1 MGSQTTARGPQA
13 MRLLIVE
20 DDREL
25 SEALIAAFARIS
37 VHCDHAA
44 TAADAE
50 ALIRSMAYTLVVLDL
65 GLPDDDGL
73 ALLKRLRSA
82 GETVPVIVLTARGD
96 SQTRITG
103 LRSGADDFMVK
114 PFLFDELHA
123 RVEAVLRRQGRYVE
137 NQMNFGPL
145 VFDVGSREA
154 TIDGQRLSLSA
165 READML
171 EPLLRRSGHVV
182 PKRFLEDQLFG
193 SSETFGSNAIEVY
206 VHRLRR
212 KIETTNS
219 GLSIV
224 TVRGVGYMLTGG

>member
-1 MGSQTTARGPQA
+1 

-37 VHCDHAA
+37 VHCDHAG

-50 ALIRSMAYTLVVLDL
+50 ALIGSMAYTLVVLDL

-73 ALLKRLRSA
+73 ALLRRLRSA
-82 GETVPVIVLTARGD
+82 GETVPVIILTARGD
-96 SQTRITG
+96 SQTRIAG
-103 LRSGADDFMVK
+103 LRGGADDFMVK

-137 NQMNFGPL
+137 NQMTFGSL

-154 TIDGQRLSLSA
+154 TIEGVRLSLSA

-212 KIETTNS
+212 KIETTAS

>member
-1 MGSQTTARGPQA
+1 

-25 SEALIAAFARIS
+25 SQALIAAFARIS

-44 TAADAE
+44 NAADAE
-50 ALIRSMAYTLVVLDL
+50 ALIASMAYTLVVLDL
-65 GLPDDDGL
+65 GLPDDDGMNVL
-73 ALLKRLRSA
+73 RRLRSA
-82 GETVPVIVLTARGD
+82 GETVPVIILTARGD
-96 SQTRITG
+96 SQTRIGG
-103 LRSGADDFMVK
+103 LRAGADDFMVK

-137 NQMNFGPL
+137 NQMTFGPL
-145 VFDVGSREA
+145 VFDVDSREA
-154 TIDGQRLSLSA
+154 TIDGARLSLSA

-212 KIETTNS
+212 KIETTSS

>member
-1 MGSQTTARGPQA
+1 

-25 SEALIAAFARIS
+25 SQALVAAFARIS

-44 TAADAE
+44 TVADAE
-50 ALIRSMAYTLVVLDL
+50 ALIGTMAYTLVVLDL

-73 ALLKRLRSA
+73 AMLRRLRSA
-82 GETVPVIVLTARGD
+82 GETVPVIILTARGD
-96 SQTRITG
+96 SQTRIGG
-103 LRSGADDFMVK
+103 LRGGADDFMVK

-137 NQMNFGPL
+137 NQMTFGSL

-154 TIDGQRLSLSA
+154 TIDGTRLSLSA

-193 SSETFGSNAIEVY
+193 TSETFGSNAIEVY

-212 KIETTNS
+212 KIETSVS

>member
-1 MGSQTTARGPQA
+1 

-25 SEALIAAFARIS
+25 SEALIAAFSRIS

-137 NQMNFGPL
+137 NQMSFGPL
-145 VFDVGSREA
+145 VFDVASREA
-154 TIDGQRLSLSA
+154 TIDGARLSLSA

-212 KIETTNS
+212 KIETSAS

>member
-1 MGSQTTARGPQA
+1 

-25 SEALIAAFARIS
+25 SQALVAAFARIS
-37 VHCDHAA
+37 VHCDHAD
-44 TAADAE
+44 TVADAE
-50 ALIRSMAYTLVVLDL
+50 ALIGTMAYTLVVLDL

-73 ALLKRLRSA
+73 ALLRRLRSA

-96 SQTRITG
+96 SQTRIAG
-103 LRSGADDFMVK
+103 LRGGADDFIVK

-137 NQMNFGPL
+137 NQMTFGPL
-145 VFDVGSREA
+145 VFDVDSREA
-154 TIDGQRLSLSA
+154 TIDGARLALSA

-212 KIETTNS
+212 KIETSAS

>member
-1 MGSQTTARGPQA
+1 

-25 SEALIAAFARIS
+25 SQALVAAFARIS

-50 ALIRSMAYTLVVLDL
+50 ALIGNMAYTLIVLDL

-73 ALLKRLRSA
+73 AVLKRMRSA
-82 GETVPVIVLTARGD
+82 GETVPVIILTARGD
-96 SQTRITG
+96 SQTRIAG
-103 LRSGADDFMVK
+103 LRGGADDFLVK

-137 NQMNFGPL
+137 NQMTFGPL

-154 TIDGQRLSLSA
+154 TIDGARMALSA

-212 KIETTNS
+212 KIETSGS

>member
-1 MGSQTTARGPQA
+1 

-25 SEALIAAFARIS
+25 SQALVGAFARIS
-37 VHCDHAA
+37 VHCDHAG

-50 ALIRSMAYTLVVLDL
+50 ALIGTMAYTLVVLDL

-73 ALLKRLRSA
+73 ALLRRLRAA

-96 SQTRITG
+96 SQTRIGG
-103 LRSGADDFMVK
+103 LRAGADDFMVK

-137 NQMNFGPL
+137 NQMTFGSL

-154 TIDGQRLSLSA
+154 TIDGARLALSA

-212 KIETTNS
+212 KIETSAS

>member
-1 MGSQTTARGPQA
+1 

-137 NQMNFGPL
+137 NQMSFGPL
-145 VFDVGSREA
+145 VFDVASREA
-154 TIDGQRLSLSA
+154 TIDGARLSLSA

-212 KIETTNS
+212 KIETSNS